1 MPKGCSISHHPQIR
15 EITHDLMS
23 HRPLRAIEARYGV
36 SKAAL
41 SRHTKKH
48 VPKALRKVTPDDMP
62 PSLAAELAE
71 PVLVEMR
78 KLNNR
83 SLKILKAAEESKDYT
98 MALHAIR
105 ETRRNLELIA
115 KLNGELHSSAPGEE
129 AGGGLQ
135 VVIQYVDKAIQ
146 VGESPKLLNGA
157 DPVAPLNQTL
167 DRRGE
172 MISDMPADRSFIH
185 VEARTDGGIGRAID
199 EQRSDFGR
207 VRARTDA
214 ARSSH
219 WSRYCVAKLL

>member
-115 KLNGELHSSAPGEE
+115 KLNGELQPSAPGEE
-129 AGGGLQ
+129 AGGGGLQ

-157 DPVAPLNQTL
+157 D
-167 DRRGE
+167 
-172 MISDMPADRSFIH
+172 S
-185 VEARTDGGIGRAID
+185 
-199 EQRSDFGR
+199 
-207 VRARTDA
+207 
-214 ARSSH
+214 
-219 WSRYCVAKLL
+219 